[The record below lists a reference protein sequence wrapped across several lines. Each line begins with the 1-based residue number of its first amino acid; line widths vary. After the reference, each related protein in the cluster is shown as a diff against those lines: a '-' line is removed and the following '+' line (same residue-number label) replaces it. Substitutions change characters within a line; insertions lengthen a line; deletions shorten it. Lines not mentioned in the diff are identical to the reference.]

1 MVNELFFK
9 GNFGIVFRGGLTHSN
24 EEWEEVAVKLLKDV
38 NDQGAE
44 KEIQHELEL
53 MEKLNHENVVRIKGF
68 LNMINDGMVAIV
80 MEYVREGSLG
90 KIFLFLSIFKKS
102 IV

>member
-1 MVNELFFK
+1 LPIFSQK

-90 KIFLFLSIFKKS
+90 KIYLFLSIFNR
-102 IV
+102 V

>member
-1 MVNELFFK
+1 M
-9 GNFGIVFRGGLTHSN
+9 FRGGLTHSN

-53 MEKLNHENVVRIKGF
+53 MEKLNHENVVRIKGC
-68 LNMINDGMVAIV
+68 LNMLNEGMVAIV

-90 KIFLFLSIFKKS
+90 KGFFLN
-102 IV
+102 

>member
-1 MVNELFFK
+1 MIFFQ
-9 GNFGIVFRGGLTHSN
+9 
-24 EEWEEVAVKLLKDV
+24 LLI
-38 NDQGAE
+38 GAE

-90 KIFLFLSIFKKS
+90 KIFFILIQDT
-102 IV
+102 V

>member
-1 MVNELFFK
+1 MIFLQ
-9 GNFGIVFRGGLTHSN
+9 
-24 EEWEEVAVKLLKDV
+24 LLI
-38 NDQGAE
+38 GAE

-90 KIFLFLSIFKKS
+90 KIFFIF
-102 IV
+102 IQDTV

>member
-1 MVNELFFK
+1 MIFFQ
-9 GNFGIVFRGGLTHSN
+9 
-24 EEWEEVAVKLLKDV
+24 LLI
-38 NDQGAE
+38 GAE

-90 KIFLFLSIFKKS
+90 KKYFSFLSKIQFEKNHLNFF
-102 IV
+102 